1 MQMKR
6 RTLMAAAIFGI
17 AAASVNAMS
26 AQASEKVSL
35 TISFSYGPYSEL
47 FDALAR
53 KFEETH
59 PNVKITTLQ
68 PINGTHEEHL
78 QQVLRAAVTGGLP
91 DVSFQGNHLLPI
103 LVQRGLPVPLDP
115 LIKQDPDFASLG
127 LTEGAKSVGRIA
139 GATYGLG
146 FQSSAPAIFYNSDL
160 LTKAGGDP
168 EKLPKTWPEIV
179 DLAKRIKAQNPEAMG
194 GYFDYASSGAFTFQA
209 IIRGLGGEM
218 MKPDNKTIAFNGP
231 EGLHAM
237 KLLKQ
242 FVTGGG
248 MRDMSRDQ
256 AYQAFG
262 AGTIG
267 VMPAASSNLSQ
278 FEKLSGGRFQVLVGP
293 WPIAANGKLPTGGR
307 TAVIFT
313 RDPAKQAAAW
323 DYLKFVTGPEGQTMM
338 VKFTGSLPNNEKAIK
353 DPALLGKFYQENPNQ
368 FATTQQ
374 LSDLGDWYTFP
385 GDNAVKINTAIND
398 DLQSVVSLKLEP
410 DAALDKMVKDVQA
423 LLPR

>member
-1 MQMKR
+1 MNMKWR
-6 RTLMAAAIFGI
+6 NLLTAATLGI
-17 AAASVNAMS
+17 ISCASISPN
-26 AQASEKVSL
+26 AQASETVNL

-47 FDALAR
+47 FDALAK

-68 PINGTHEEHL
+68 PIVGTHEEHL

-103 LVQRGLPVPLDP
+103 LEQRGLLVPLDP
-115 LIKQDPDFASLG
+115 MIEKDPEFNSLG
-127 LTEGAKSVGRIA
+127 LTEGAKSVGRI
-139 GATYGLG
+139 GSVTYGLG
-146 FQSSAPAIFYNSDL
+146 FQSSAPAVFYNSDL
-160 LTKAGGDP
+160 LKKAGGDP

-179 DLAKRIKAQNPEAMG
+179 ELAKGIKAQDAGTMG

-209 IIRGLGGEM
+209 IIRGLGGQM
-218 MKPDNKTIAFNGP
+218 MKPDNTTIAFNGP
-231 EGLHAM
+231 EGLSAM

-242 FVTGGG
+242 FVTDGG
-248 MRDMSRDQ
+248 MKDMSRDQ

-262 AGTIG
+262 AGTVGILAG
-267 VMPAASSNLSQ
+267 ASSNLSQ
-278 FEKLSGGRFQVLVGP
+278 FQKLSGDRFKVLVGP
-293 WPIAANGKLPTGGR
+293 WPISANGKLPTGGR

-323 DYLKFVTGPEGQTMM
+323 DYLKFVTGPKGQTMM
-338 VKFTGSLPNNEKAIK
+338 VKLTGSLPNNEKAIK
-353 DPALLGKFYQENPNQ
+353 DPALLGKFYQDNPNQ
-368 FATTQQ
+368 LATTQQ

-410 DAALDKMVKDVQA
+410 DDALDKMVKDVQA